1 MIINKSINQTT
12 RFSSKGHFAEAVES
26 ISSNLRNWKG
36 EERGEMK
43 WQQISPSL
51 SKILTA
57 SRQHPNTSWKAQ
69 CHAKWTVRVK
79 IKTQKPREIPRFF
92 PFPMWPQKKGK
103 IIQQGQLSRDFS
115 LIARWMKWLKAIKQE
130 GIRKSACDQNGP
142 ISEGCERSVSLL
154 AAYAKTLQV
163 MKFTRACT
171 GQNISASSISLKLHL
186 VA

>member
-1 MIINKSINQTT
+1 MTADQPVSVQNPDSIAPASKHQLKGSVSRQMNSEGKNKEPKTSWN
-12 RFSSKGHFAEAVES
+12 SSFF
-26 ISSNLRNWKG
+26 
-36 EERGEMK
+36 
-43 WQQISPSL
+43 SL
-51 SKILTA
+51 SHVT
-57 SRQHPNTSWKAQ
+57 T
-69 CHAKWTVRVK
+69 
-79 IKTQKPREIPRFF
+79 
-92 PFPMWPQKKGK
+92 KKGK